1 MHALTRAR
9 RAARTAG
16 RSAGCV
22 VLVLTA
28 GVAAGCGESLD
39 VKRELL
45 VSGVTTG
52 WFDAGVLED
61 GKTKLVPTILFQLKN
76 GAKSKITTVQING
89 VFRRLEEEE
98 EWGNAF
104 VRAIGSEGL
113 AAGDSTRPIVMR
125 STLGYTS
132 TEPRLTMLQHSLF
145 VDAKVE
151 LFAKHHGAQW
161 VKVGEYVIDR
171 QLLTN

>member
-1 MHALTRAR
+1 MQALTRAR
-9 RAARTAG
+9 RAPRAAG
-16 RSAGCV
+16 FA
-22 VLVLTA
+22 VLVVAA
-28 GVAAGCGESLD
+28 GVVAGCGESLD
-39 VKRELL
+39 VKGELL

-52 WFDAGVLED
+52 WFDAGVLAD
-61 GKTKLVPTILFQLKN
+61 GKNKLVPTILFQLKN
-76 GAKSKITTVQING
+76 GANSTITTVQING

-113 AAGDSTRPIVMR
+113 AAGDSTGPIVMR
-125 STLGYTS
+125 SSLGYTS
-132 TEPRLTMLQHSLF
+132 TEPRLQMLQHSLF

>member
-1 MHALTRAR
+1 MHALTCAR
-9 RAARTAG
+9 RAPRAAG
-16 RSAGCV
+16 FA
-22 VLVLTA
+22 VLVLAA

-45 VSGVTTG
+45 VSSVTTG

-76 GAKSKITTVQING
+76 GAKSKITTVQLNG

-98 EWGNAF
+98 EWGNGY
-104 VRAIGSEGL
+104 VRAIGSGGL
-113 AAGDSTRPIVMR
+113 AAGDSTPPIVMQ

-132 TEPRLTMLQHSLF
+132 TEPRLKMLQHSLF
-145 VDAKVE
+145 VDAEVE